1 MWGTLLS
8 SIINLEP
15 SLFLKRA
22 RNAAIAY
29 LLALAAFLCGVGFLI
44 GAGYIAAAERYGSFV
59 ASLGF
64 GICFV
69 VLAVLIFGIHE
80 IASAISEKRRAKERR
95 AAQMSSLL
103 AAALALLPTL
113 LRSRTGLAEL
123 LAPVVAFIAYM
134 IYKENTGGPSDDEGS
149 GSAS

>member
-1 MWGTLLS
+1 MWGTLFS
-8 SIINLEP
+8 SILNLEP
-15 SLFLKRA
+15 SLLLRRA

-44 GAGYIAAAERYGSFV
+44 GAGYIAAAQQYGSFT

-64 GICFV
+64 GIAFV
-69 VLAVLIFGIHE
+69 ILAILIFGIYE

-103 AAALALLPTL
+103 AAALTLLPTL
-113 LRSRTGLAEL
+113 LRSRVGLAEL

-134 IYKENTGGPSDDEGS
+134 IYKENTGGSSEDGES
-149 GSAS
+149 GSET

>member
-29 LLALAAFLCGVGFLI
+29 GVALAALLCGVGFLI
-44 GAGYIAAAERYGSFV
+44 GAGYIAAADRYGSFT

-64 GICFV
+64 GIGFV
-69 VLAVLIFGIHE
+69 ILAILIFGIYE
-80 IASAISEKRRAKERR
+80 IASAISEKRRAREKR

-113 LRSRTGLAEL
+113 LRSRAGLAEL
-123 LAPVVAFIAYM
+123 LAPVVALVAYM
-134 IYKENTGGPSDDEGS
+134 IYKENTGGSSDDGGMDSE
-149 GSAS
+149 A